1 MARADS
7 KTSRQI
13 KRTIE
18 GQIEPHPT
26 WLLGQP
32 VDTSQVRDVPL
43 RLLAHLGD
51 AVFHLYEREREVVR
65 TSSASQMHK
74 RARVKATQQAEL
86 LQLLL
91 PSLTEEEQDLVRRA
105 RNLKASGFRKVDQSS
120 YRQATAF
127 EALLGFLYLTDI
139 VRLKQ
144 ILNMTIDL
152 VQEPQGGE
160 N

>member
-1 MARADS
+1 M
-7 KTSRQI
+7 
-13 KRTIE
+13 
-18 GQIEPHPT
+18 HPT

-32 VDTSQVRDVPL
+32 IDTSQARDVPL

-65 TSSASQMHK
+65 TSSVRQMHK

-86 LQLLL
+86 LKQLL
-91 PSLTEEEQDLVRRA
+91 PSLTEDESDLVRRA

-139 VRLKQ
+139 IRLKQ
-144 ILNMTIDL
+144 ILEMTIDL
-152 VQEPQGGE
+152 EPNAPTGE